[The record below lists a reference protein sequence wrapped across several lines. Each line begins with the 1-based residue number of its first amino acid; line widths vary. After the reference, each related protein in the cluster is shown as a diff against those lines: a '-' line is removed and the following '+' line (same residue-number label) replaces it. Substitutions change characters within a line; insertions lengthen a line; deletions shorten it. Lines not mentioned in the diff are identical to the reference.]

1 MAVEI
6 SLHSISGWV
15 VVAEVEEAEV
25 EMYSWNFASESAEV
39 AAMVSLRRPS
49 NNDVLSTTMKPSSR
63 QFATFRYV
71 QTVRVAAEVV
81 G

>member
-49 NNDVLSTTMKPSSR
+49 NLSTTMKPSSR